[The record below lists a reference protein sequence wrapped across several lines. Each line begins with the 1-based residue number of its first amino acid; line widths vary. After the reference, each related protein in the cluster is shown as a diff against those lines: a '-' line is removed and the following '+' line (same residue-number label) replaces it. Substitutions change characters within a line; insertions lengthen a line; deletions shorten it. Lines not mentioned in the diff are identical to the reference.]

1 MEFTT
6 LNKECSEQIIQ
17 QKSKGFG
24 IRYYICYDFA
34 DNNSINIYQLLDK
47 LET

>member
-6 LNKECSEQIIQ
+6 LNKECVEQIIQ

-24 IRYYICYDFA
+24 IGYYICYDCA
-34 DNNSINIYQLLDK
+34 SNNSIIIYQLLDK
-47 LET
+47 LEP